1 MNTVTNERPR
11 PQNGSATAQW
21 TAADAA
27 ELYEVARWG
36 QGYFSV
42 NDAGHMQVHPTR
54 DATRSVDLKKL
65 VDRLELRGLSAPIL
79 VRFPDI
85 LQHRLGEIHSAF
97 QNAISQNQY
106 QGRYVCVYPIKVN
119 QQRQVVQEV
128 MDFGRQ
134 YGFGLEA
141 GSKPELLAV
150 AAMAT
155 NDTPIICNGFKDA
168 EFIEMAMLA
177 QKIGRNII
185 PVVEKYTELDLI
197 LKYAEK
203 IGVRPQIG
211 MRVKLAARGM
221 GRWQSSGGYRSKF
234 GLTVTEILR
243 GLELLR
249 SRGMEDC
256 FKLLHFHLG
265 SQITHIRIIK
275 NALNEAARVYCD
287 LAKAGAGVQ
296 YIDVGGGLGVDYDG
310 SQTNFESSMNYTL
323 QEYANDVVYH
333 IQQVCDE
340 EKVAHPTIV
349 SESGRAI
356 TAYHSLLVFNV
367 LGTSGF
373 GEEMVPATAR
383 DDFEQPLVDLIET
396 HRNVNARNAVES
408 YHDAQQALD
417 MAMNLFSGG
426 YLPLDQRAHAENLF
440 FAISEKICKL
450 LPQMSDVPE
459 DLQALEET
467 LSDTYF
473 CNFSLFQSIPDSWAI
488 KQLFPVLPIHRLG
501 EKPVNHAVIGDI
513 TCDSDGK
520 LDQFIDRRD
529 VKKTLKLHRYNGEP
543 YYLGV
548 FLVGAYQEILGD
560 LHNLLGDTHAV
571 HVSLT
576 EGNGDDAETA
586 RVAHVIKGDTVS
598 EVLRYVQFD
607 PEELLGKLRRDVEA
621 AVHAGHLHDGQAGRL
636 LKFYEEGLQ
645 GYTYLEDPSAE

>member
-1 MNTVTNERPR
+1 MSTVTNERQR

-27 ELYEVARWG
+27 EHYEVARWG
-36 QGYFSV
+36 QGYFSI
-42 NDAGHMQVHPTR
+42 NAAGNVQVHPTR
-54 DATRSVDLKKL
+54 DAARAVDLKKL
-65 VDRLELRGLSAPIL
+65 VDRLEMRGLSAPIL
-79 VRFPDI
+79 IRFPDI
-85 LQHRLGEIHSAF
+85 LQTRLGEIHGAF
-97 QNAISQNQY
+97 QQAIAQNQY
-106 QGRYVCVYPIKVN
+106 RGRYVCVYPIKVN

-128 MDFGRQ
+128 MEFGQ
-134 YGFGLEA
+134 QHGFGLEA
-141 GSKPELLAV
+141 GSKPELMAV
-150 AAMAT
+150 AAMAS
-155 NDTPIICNGFKDA
+155 NDTPIVCNGFKDA
-168 EFIEMAMLA
+168 EFIELAMWA
-177 QKIGRNII
+177 HKIGRNII
-185 PVVEKYTELDLI
+185 PIVEKYTELELI

-203 IGVRPQIG
+203 LGVRPRIG

-243 GLELLR
+243 GLELLKAH
-249 SRGMEDC
+249 GMEDC

-287 LAKAGAGVQ
+287 LAKAGAGIEF
-296 YIDVGGGLGVDYDG
+296 IDVGGGLGVDYDG

-340 EKVAHPTIV
+340 EQVAHPTIV

-356 TAYHSLLVFNV
+356 TAYHSVLVFNV

-373 GEEMVPATAR
+373 GEEKIPTTPQ

-396 HRNVNARNAVES
+396 FRNVTVRNALES

-426 YLPLDQRAHAENLF
+426 YLPLEQRAHAENLY
-440 FAISEKICKL
+440 FAICEKICRL
-450 LPQMSDVPE
+450 LPQMAEVPE
-459 DLQALEET
+459 DLQTLEET

-488 KQLFPVLPIHRLG
+488 KQLFPVMPVHRLT

-529 VKKTLKLHRYNGEP
+529 VKKTLKLHRDNGEP

-571 HVSLT
+571 HVSLSPT
-576 EGNGDDAETA
+576 NGDDAESA
-586 RVAHVIKGDTVS
+586 RVDHVIKGDTVS

-607 PEELLGKLRRDVEA
+607 PEELIGKLRRDVER
-621 AVHAGHLHDGQAGRL
+621 AVLAGHLQDQQAGRL

-645 GYTYLEDPSAE
+645 GYTYLEGPTAE